1 MQDSTDTHVNGKR
14 WTLDHPELGTGPL
27 PITPYLSAEY
37 FEQEREKIFT
47 RTWMCT
53 GKKVEEIPQPGDYLV
68 LDIAVGKTSVLLVR
82 GKDGR
87 VRGFHN
93 VCKHRGNRLAW
104 NDRGA
109 CGSGL
114 TCRFHGWTYAADGR
128 LIGVPEEDMFFDFDK
143 RDYGLSPIATDVW
156 EGFIFINLDP
166 DPPETLHQYLGEV
179 VDLLRGYAFD
189 RLPLSWSYTAEQ
201 KCNWRI
207 LRDSQLEFYHGKALH
222 QQFAGKVMM
231 NKQQPSCHVL
241 DAKLFRR
248 HSMMSFYGDR
258 RNTQRTPMELLMA
271 QFGASFKTFPSA
283 RDMDRWPLGV
293 NPTRSRQWF
302 FDIYHIFPNFH
313 LVILSPFLF
322 VAHTMLPETV
332 NRSTWNA
339 RGYFPQPTTAAETV
353 TREYNKCL
361 ARDVWLEDGSTLENT
376 QRGIESGV
384 LSQYPV
390 QDQELLIRHAHKV
403 AEELLAGDGQAG

>member
-1 MQDSTDTHVNGKR
+1 MSG
-14 WTLDHPELGTGPL
+14 
-27 PITPYLSAEY
+27 SARK
-37 FEQEREKIFT
+37 FFS
-47 RTWMCT
+47 RTWLST
-53 GKKVEEIPQPGDYLV
+53 GRKVEEIPQPGDYLV

-82 GKDGR
+82 GKDGT

-114 TCRFHGWTYAADGR
+114 TCRFHGWTYASDGR

-143 RDYGLSPIATDVW
+143 RDYGLSPVATDVW

-189 RLPLSWSYTAEQ
+189 RLPLSWSYTTEQ

-222 QQFAGKVMM
+222 QQFAGKVMI

-248 HSMMSFYGDR
+248 HSMMSFLR
-258 RNTQRTPMELLMA
+258 RSPEYPTYAHGAVDGPIRGQLQNLSRYAGHGPLAAGGQPHA
-271 QFGASFKTFPSA
+271 Q
-283 RDMDRWPLGV
+283 
-293 NPTRSRQWF
+293 Q
-302 FDIYHIFPNFH
+302 
-313 LVILSPFLF
+313 
-322 VAHTMLPETV
+322 TV
-332 NRSTWNA
+332 
-339 RGYFPQPTTAAETV
+339 
-353 TREYNKCL
+353 
-361 ARDVWLEDGSTLENT
+361 
-376 QRGIESGV
+376 V
-384 LSQYPV
+384 L
-390 QDQELLIRHAHKV
+390 
-403 AEELLAGDGQAG
+403 

>member
-1 MQDSTDTHVNGKR
+1 MQDRADTRTNGKR

-37 FEQEREKIFT
+37 FEQEREKIFS
-47 RTWMCT
+47 RTWIST
-53 GKKVEEIPQPGDYLV
+53 GKKVEEIAQPGDYLV
-68 LDIAVGKTSVLLVR
+68 LDLAVGKTSVLLVR

-87 VRGFHN
+87 VHGFHN

-114 TCRFHGWTYAADGR
+114 MCRFHGWTYAADGR

-143 RDYGLSPIATDVW
+143 RDYGLSPVATDVW

-166 DPPETLHQYLGEV
+166 DPAETLHQYLGEV

-201 KCNWRI
+201 QCNWRI

-258 RNTQRTPMELLMA
+258 RNTQRTPMERLMA
-271 QFGASFKTFPSA
+271 QFATSLKTFPGS
-283 RDMDRWPLGV
+283 RDMEGWPAGV

-302 FDIYHIFPNFH
+302 FDIYYIFPNFH
-313 LVILSPFLF
+313 LVILSPSLF

-376 QRGIESGV
+376 QRGIESCV
-384 LSQYPV
+384 LSHYPV
-390 QDQELLIRHAHKV
+390 QDQELLIRHAHQV